1 MPKVE
6 VEQEVKG
13 STEKVY
19 AAVKQYMQGRDT
31 LTKLGAEIE
40 WKDKANTAM
49 ISGSNFAGEIL
60 VEGDGKKALVTI
72 SIDLPFLLSPFKGK
86 VKDELEKHLSRIK
99 V

>member
-13 STEKVY
+13 SADKVY
-19 AAVKQYMQGRDT
+19 AAVKEYMDGRDT
-31 LTKLGAEIE
+31 LKKLGAEIKWQDNE
-40 WKDKANTAM
+40 KSAT
-49 ISGSNFAGEIL
+49 ISGGQFAGAIS
-60 VEGDGKKALVTI
+60 VAGDAKKALVTI

-86 VKDELEKHLSRIK
+86 VKEELEKHLSRLK